1 MFITTTEDLNAF
13 CARAKKHGVL
23 AVDTEFLREK
33 TYHPRLCL
41 IQLGTPEEVCAVDPF
56 RVEDFSSLKDLLED
70 ENIVKVLHACSQDME
85 VIKYALSCVVHPVF
99 DTQVAAAFL
108 GYRMQLGYGALVEAY
123 ASVTLPKAES
133 MTDWSLRPLDAQQI
147 AYAEDD
153 VRYLPGIYDKMM
165 SELIDKNRLGW
176 LVPEMQEVC
185 DPEKLE
191 VHYDEAYRKVKRVNS
206 LTRKQLA
213 IAREV
218 ASWREKTA
226 EMRNI
231 PRKWVLG
238 DEVLIEICKRC
249 PKNADK
255 LRRLR
260 GLTQLNSGD
269 CTSILAAVNAGLNC
283 PSDQLPEIKRRPRT
297 SSDTDSVID
306 LMYSV
311 LRIIAAKNGIAA
323 QVIATRDDLYEYLN
337 NNEKSSLA
345 SGWRHEILGK
355 YLIQLLEGQI
365 GLTVKDGKVEIL

>member
-56 RVEDFSSLKDLLED
+56 CVEDFSSLKDLLED

-85 VIKYALSCVVHPVF
+85 VIKYALSCVVNPVF

-123 ASVTLPKAES
+123 AGVTLPKAES

-176 LVPEMQEVC
+176 LIPEMNEVC
-185 DPEKLE
+185 DPAKLE
-191 VHYDEAYRKVKRVNS
+191 VHYDEAYRKVKRANS

-226 EMRNI
+226 EKRNI

-260 GLTQLNSGD
+260 GLTQLNSAD
-269 CTSILAAVNAGLNC
+269 CTSILAAVKAGLNC
-283 PSDQLPEIKRRPRT
+283 PAELMPEIKRRPRT
-297 SSDTDSVID
+297 SSDTDSVVD

-323 QVIATRDDLYEYLN
+323 QVIATRDDLYDYLN
-337 NNEKSSLA
+337 NSKKSSLA
-345 SGWRHEILGK
+345 SGWRHEILGQ
-355 YLIQLLEGQI
+355 YLTQLLEGQI